1 MTAPHCDIFFP
12 TGINGMH
19 LSFFKEKSGKIQQ
32 LLMIVSSCYAFIMIV
47 TLKSILFFD
56 EKGKGATEMLL

>member
-1 MTAPHCDIFFP
+1 
-12 TGINGMH
+12 MH

-32 LLMIVSSCYAFIMIV
+32 RLMIVSSCYAFIMIV

-56 EKGKGATEMLL
+56 EKGKGATKMLL